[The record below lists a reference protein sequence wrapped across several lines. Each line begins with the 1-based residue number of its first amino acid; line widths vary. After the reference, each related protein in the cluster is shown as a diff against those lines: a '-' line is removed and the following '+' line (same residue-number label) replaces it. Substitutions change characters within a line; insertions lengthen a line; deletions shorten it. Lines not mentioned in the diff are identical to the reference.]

1 MAKKRKTKS
10 LILEQA
16 RLAPNQQTIEK
27 YAQKP
32 VVTETNYEQGTQ
44 DITVAT
50 TKKVYKP
57 LGALSI
63 AEVRT
68 LVLSSMWVN
77 CAVKTIVDE
86 CIKYD
91 LVTAQKDEEI
101 DGLLKYPSFKDNM
114 VSIRKQYLKD
124 MLRYGNGACAI
135 NYKGNKPF
143 QLVPLP
149 GYALRVTESDS
160 YKILDVTASGEKY
173 IVNPATGAEVELM
186 LKECMHFCFDK
197 DSDATMGRPPVES
210 VYSLV
215 LTDINLTA
223 GLRDFTSKGFYKPF
237 FLSGDGINKTDMTAL
252 LEFIEAGMIEANR
265 SFGVNKNMT
274 LKDMPVWDTKEMLTA
289 IKEVG
294 MAVSTAYGV
303 PPFMINLVSDAG
315 SMNAREQYAKFI
327 SSIVEPLVKY
337 EAYVYSV
344 ILAKLGFKKTD
355 VDITYKDTVS
365 RLSLD
370 RARVAKDLVNAG
382 IITPNEARANYYNLP
397 EIEGGDKLM
406 KKSDLVPDVE
416 S

>member
-1 MAKKRKTKS
+1 
-10 LILEQA
+10 
-16 RLAPNQQTIEK
+16 
-27 YAQKP
+27 
-32 VVTETNYEQGTQ
+32 
-44 DITVAT
+44 
-50 TKKVYKP
+50 
-57 LGALSI
+57 
-63 AEVRT
+63 
-68 LVLSSMWVN
+68 
-77 CAVKTIVDE
+77 
-86 CIKYD
+86 
-91 LVTAQKDEEI
+91 
-101 DGLLKYPSFKDNM
+101 
-114 VSIRKQYLKD
+114 
-124 MLRYGNGACAI
+124 
-135 NYKGNKPF
+135 
-143 QLVPLP
+143 
-149 GYALRVTESDS
+149 
-160 YKILDVTASGEKY
+160 
-173 IVNPATGAEVELM
+173 
-186 LKECMHFCFDK
+186 MHFCFDK
-197 DSDATMGRPPVES
+197 DSDATMGRPPVEG

-303 PPFMINLVSDAG
+303 PPFMMNLVSDAG